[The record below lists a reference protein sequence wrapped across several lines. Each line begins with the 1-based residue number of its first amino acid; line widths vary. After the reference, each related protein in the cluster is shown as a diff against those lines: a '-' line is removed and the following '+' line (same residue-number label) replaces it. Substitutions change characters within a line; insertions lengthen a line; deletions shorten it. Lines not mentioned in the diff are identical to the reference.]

1 MAVRISGDFDRL
13 DALIAQVR
21 TIASPQFHDKL
32 RASLAYA
39 AEQEIIQGFDRSAD
53 PYGNRWAPLKADRGR
68 RAGGQPL
75 VDSGKLRASYE
86 ARPSAIGFEVRSR
99 TSYAGY
105 HQYGTKRIPARPMV
119 PNRRDDLG
127 PYWRR
132 SMIRVIEDRLS
143 RAMRR

>member
-13 DALIAQVR
+13 GTLIAQVR

-53 PYGNRWAPLKADRGR
+53 PYGNRWAPLKAEKGR

-75 VDSGKLRASYE
+75 VDSGKLRASYA
-86 ARPSAIGFEVRSR
+86 ARQTGTGFEVHSR

-132 SMIRVIEDRLS
+132 SFIRVIEDRLS